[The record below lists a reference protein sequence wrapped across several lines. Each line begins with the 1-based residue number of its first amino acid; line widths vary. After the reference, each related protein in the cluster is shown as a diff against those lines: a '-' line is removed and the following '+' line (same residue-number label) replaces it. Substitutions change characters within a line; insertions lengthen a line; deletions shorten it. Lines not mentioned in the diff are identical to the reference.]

1 MLYNNNIKER
11 GTPTRGESMD
21 KFQFNDLVKEV
32 RAQFFASKYATV
44 KQFAQYSGLWPS
56 EFDPNRFPHWNNQKK
71 AFLEKEI
78 SKDTALGASYQQNLK
93 ERLALTNQ
101 LMDVL
106 QALAQEEAA
115 SAAPDIKQIE
125 NILKSM
131 EKIVAIQDKTTQLL
145 QIEAVREDQFNKNK
159 TSVLDALKPH
169 LEIKTT
175 VTKRVKGEI

>member
-1 MLYNNNIKER
+1 
-11 GTPTRGESMD
+11 MD
-21 KFQFNDLVKEV
+21 KFQFNDMLKEV
-32 RAQFFASKYATV
+32 RVQFFASKYATV

-56 EFDPNRFPHWNNQKK
+56 EFDPNKVPHWNNEKK

-106 QALAQEEAA
+106 QALAKEE
-115 SAAPDIKQIE
+115 STTEAPDIKQIE

-131 EKIVAIQDKTTQLL
+131 EKIVSIQDKTTQIL

-159 TSVLDALKPH
+159 ASVLEALKPQ

-175 VTKRVKGEI
+175 ISSSKVIKEEM